1 MNRIKYLFFALFIVL
16 ISVQCGDDDDANL
29 SGPPLRD
36 EGEVYLENQVEINDF
51 LESNYFTLE
60 ENDANPNFNRV
71 VFKSLNDL
79 DAPADAVPLIESEF
93 LQSKTLTRND
103 IEYEIFFLLIRE
115 GATTERKPFL
125 ADSVLVT
132 YEGRTLEGQIFDGS
146 VNPTWL
152 DLSNSVVGF
161 REAMVELSGSS
172 GFAENPDGTFAF
184 NDDFGIGAVF
194 IPSGLGYFAAPPAN
208 SGIFRY
214 APIMFTFQQYRS
226 RLTDHDRDGIP
237 SYLEDVNQNRRF
249 DDDDTDRNGVFN
261 YLDADDDGDG
271 VLTRDEIIIEE
282 DGTLVFPDS
291 NGNGT
296 PDYLDNTFPE

>member
-1 MNRIKYLFFALFIVL
+1 MNRIKYLFFALFILAINVK
-16 ISVQCGDDDDANL
+16 CGDDDDVNL

-36 EGEVYLENQVEINDF
+36 ETEVYAENLIEINQF
-51 LESNYFTLE
+51 LEDHYLSLE
-60 ENDANPNFNRV
+60 ENEANPNFNKV
-71 VFKSLNDL
+71 LFKSLNDV
-79 DAPADAVPLIESEF
+79 DAPADAVALKDSEL
-93 LQSKTLTRND
+93 LQSKILTRN
-103 IEYEIFFLLIRE
+103 EVPYEIFYLRIRKGE
-115 GATTERKPFL
+115 LTERKPFL

-132 YEGRTLEGQIFDGS
+132 YEGRTLENEIFDGS
-146 VNPTWL
+146 ANPTWL

-161 REAMVELSGSS
+161 REAMIEFSGSS
-172 GFAENPDGTFAF
+172 GFVENSDGTFAF

-208 SGIFRY
+208 SGITRY

-226 RLTDHDRDGIP
+226 NLTDHDRDGIP
-237 SYLEDVNQNRRF
+237 SYLEDINNNRRF
-249 DDDDTDRNGVFN
+249 DDDDTDNDRIFN

-271 VLTRDEIIIEE
+271 VPTRDEITIED
-282 DGTLVFPDS
+282 DGTLTFPDS